1 MRRTYITAAIIALAI
16 VLWLASGLGG
26 DEDQPGN
33 ATTIAQQNAERS
45 ARVEDKAPARVRAQ
59 LMQASLQPVEL
70 SIRGRTESKR
80 TVTVR
85 SETNGRVVARPVERG
100 DLVSRGDLLCR
111 LSVDDRNARISES
124 TEGLNQAALEFNG
137 TLELKTRG
145 LVSDTIVAQA
155 KARLASAEAQLA
167 RANLDMAKTYIR
179 APFDGFVET
188 ISMDI
193 GDFAQ
198 TGSACA
204 DIVDLDPMLLVGRVQ
219 ENLVG
224 NIEPGIVANGS
235 LANGQEIDG
244 TVSFVGQ
251 QSDQATRTYAIEVE
265 VPNAD
270 YAIRSG
276 LTAEIR
282 VVLTNQLA
290 HRISPSILSLND
302 AGDFGIKILD
312 ADNIVNFV
320 PVEIVREGADGMW
333 VSGLPSIATVITVG
347 QDFVVSGEEVEP
359 VFEGSDMPVASPKPD
374 GAERAS
380 TLTGAAVSKPV
391 GAGGSSMSEAS

>member
-1 MRRTYITAAIIALAI
+1 MRGTYITAAIIALAL

-26 DEDQPGN
+26 DDDQSSN

-70 SIRGRTESKR
+70 AIRGRTDSKR

-85 SETNGRVVARPVERG
+85 AETTGRVIDRPIERG
-100 DLVSRGDLLCR
+100 DRVSRGDLLCR
-111 LSVDDRNARISES
+111 LSVDDRSARISES
-124 TEGLNQAALEFNG
+124 KEAVNQAQLEYTG
-137 TLELKTRG
+137 TVELSGRG

-167 RANLDMAKTYIR
+167 RANLDMAKTYVR
-179 APFDGFVET
+179 APFDGFVEN
-188 ISMDI
+188 IGMDI

-198 TGSACA
+198 TGTACA

-219 ENLVG
+219 ESLVG
-224 NIEPGIVANGS
+224 NIKPGVQANGV
-235 LANGQEIDG
+235 LANGQSISG
-244 TVSFVGQ
+244 QVSFIGQ

-265 VPNAD
+265 VPNPD

-276 LTAEIR
+276 LTAEIS
-282 VVLTNQLA
+282 VVLNNQLA

-302 AGDFGIKILD
+302 AGEFGVKILD
-312 ADNIVNFV
+312 ADNVVRFV
-320 PVEIVREGADGMW
+320 PVEIVRESGSGMW

-347 QDFVVSGEEVEP
+347 QDFVVTGEQVEP
-359 VFEGSDMPVASPKPD
+359 VFEGDMPVASPGSD
-374 GAERAS
+374 DNDTGSALS
-380 TLTGAAVSKPV
+380 GAAVSKPL
-391 GAGGSSMSEAS
+391 GAANAMSDAS